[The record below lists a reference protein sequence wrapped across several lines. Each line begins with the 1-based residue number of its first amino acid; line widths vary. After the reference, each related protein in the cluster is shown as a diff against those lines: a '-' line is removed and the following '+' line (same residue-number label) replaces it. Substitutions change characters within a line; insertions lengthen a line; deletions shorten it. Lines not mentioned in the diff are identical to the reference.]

1 MVDVG
6 AKQPT
11 RRVAVAAG
19 ALRMGRPAFR
29 LLAAGKL
36 PKGDALKL
44 GEVAGVLAAKN
55 AASTIPL
62 CHPLPLDRVL
72 VSFTLDE
79 RLPGVRARCECAT
92 TAKTGVEMEAL
103 AGATGALLAVYDLVK
118 QVDAA
123 LTISDVRLETKTGG
137 KSGDWRHPEAPRME
151 DVAGNGLHTKRPR
164 LGRAS
169 VITVSDS
176 RSRGKA
182 EDLSGPVLAAG
193 LKELG
198 FTVGARL
205 LVPDEREAI
214 ASAVAKAAKHS
225 KLVAL
230 TGGTGLSPR
239 DVTPETVAS
248 LCDRLIPGIG
258 EALRADGAAKLPAA
272 ALSRSLAGQLGQ
284 SLVVCLPGS
293 RGGVSDALKVL
304 APLLPHALHVMAGG
318 GH

>member
-1 MVDVG
+1 MIDVG

-19 ALRMGRPAFR
+19 SLRMGAAAFK
-29 LLAAGKL
+29 LLKAGKL

-72 VSFTLDE
+72 VSFELDAK
-79 RLPGVRARCECAT
+79 LSGVRARCECAT

-103 AGATGALLAVYDLVK
+103 AGVTGALLAVYDLVK

-137 KSGDWRHPEAPRME
+137 KSGDWRHPESEARPAAKAPAR
-151 DVAGNGLHTKRPR
+151 VR

-182 EDLSGPVLAAG
+182 EDLSGPILAEG
-193 LKELG
+193 LKQLG
-198 FTVGARL
+198 FKVGARMV
-205 LVPDEREAI
+205 VPDEREAI
-214 ASAVAKAAKHS
+214 AAAVAKAAKHS
-225 KLVAL
+225 RLVAL

-258 EALRADGAAKLPAA
+258 EALRADGAVTLPSA

-284 SLVVCLPGS
+284 SLVICLPGS
-293 RGGVSDALKVL
+293 RGGVKDALRVL